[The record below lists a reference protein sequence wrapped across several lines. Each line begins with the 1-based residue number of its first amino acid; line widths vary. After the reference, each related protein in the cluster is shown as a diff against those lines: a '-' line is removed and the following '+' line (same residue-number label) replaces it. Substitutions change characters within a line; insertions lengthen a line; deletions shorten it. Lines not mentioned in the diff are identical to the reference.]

1 MALRRAEGTDNGR
14 EEQQK
19 TYNYFC
25 LPQERQEIFEF
36 SSKLADF
43 IHEKNIRN
51 LVIVDRSSRPAYI
64 GINEYWKFKF
74 PLEPPPNIYFVNPKG
89 FNVSD
94 WQGVTEQGITDE
106 FSSVYKKL
114 LADKDKSVLFF
125 DTCIHSGG
133 TLKPV
138 IDIFKKVGFTNIL
151 VSSVK
156 SSDPGSEVKSD
167 FFVTEEFPE
176 GGCYPF
182 GRDRAI
188 VKTSS
193 HIFSAR
199 NEDIWDKWESS
210 EIREEIHRLMKEE
223 IEKERLKREN
233 LG

>member
-1 MALRRAEGTDNGR
+1 MTLRGVDGRRAE
-14 EEQQK
+14 QQR
-19 TYNYFC
+19 TYNYFYS
-25 LPQERQEIFEF
+25 PQERKEIFEF

-64 GINEYWKFKF
+64 GINEYWKFRF
-74 PLEPPPNIYFVNPKG
+74 PSEPPPNIYFINPKG
-89 FNVSD
+89 FNVSY
-94 WQGVTEQGITDE
+94 WRGITEQGIIDE

-114 LADKDKSVLFF
+114 SADKDKSVLFF
-125 DTCIHSGG
+125 DTCIHSGR

-138 IDIFKKVGFTNIL
+138 IDIFKKAGFTNIL

-167 FFVTEEFPE
+167 FSVTEEFPE

-182 GRDRAI
+182 GRDTAI
-188 VKTSS
+188 VKTVS
-193 HIFSAR
+193 HVFSDR
-199 NEDIWDKWESS
+199 TTDTVDKKDSS

-223 IEKERLKREN
+223 IGKERLKK
-233 LG
+233 